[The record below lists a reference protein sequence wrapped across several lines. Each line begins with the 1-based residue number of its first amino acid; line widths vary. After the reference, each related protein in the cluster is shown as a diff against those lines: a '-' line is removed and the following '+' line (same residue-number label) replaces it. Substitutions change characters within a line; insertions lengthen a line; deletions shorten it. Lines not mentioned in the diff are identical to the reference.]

1 MSTYGDRPSK
11 WDRSARFLKIARI
24 LHAHG
29 DSGMSAADLALQV
42 GVSKRTIYRDLVIM
56 DQDAGITIWSDRG
69 KWGLDSG
76 TFLPPLGLTLPEA
89 MAFFLSARLLAK
101 ATDELDTE
109 IIGAF
114 LKLGQ
119 ILPDVLAEQ
128 MQETVDTF
136 AHTPR
141 DDSFTRVLRALT
153 DALAGRRIV
162 EIEYQA
168 GVYDPSKG
176 LRRVRIH
183 PYAVEPSAHT
193 RALYL
198 IGFDEERSDQRT
210 FKVERIRSV
219 SLTPETFE
227 PAEASAASRLRDA
240 WDIIGD
246 DELVHIIIRFGPEVA
261 ARVSETRWH
270 PGQVLEPQPDGSLVW
285 GAQVS
290 GMLEIRA
297 WILGWGPDAEV
308 LEPPELREWLAEQHK
323 DAAAHYDD

>member
-1 MSTYGDRPSK
+1 MSSFDDRPSK
-11 WDRSARFLKIARI
+11 WDRSARFLKIAGI

-29 DSGMSAADLALQV
+29 ETGMSAADLARQV
-42 GVSKRTIYRDLVIM
+42 GVSKRTIYRDLEIM
-56 DQDAGITIWSDRG
+56 DQDGGIMIWSEHG
-69 KWGLDSG
+69 KWGLDSD

-89 MAFFLSARLLAK
+89 MAFFLSARLLTK

-119 ILPDVLAEQ
+119 ILPDVLAAQ

-136 AHTPR
+136 AQTPR
-141 DDSFTRVLRALT
+141 DESFTRVLRVLT
-153 DALAGRRIV
+153 EALAGRRIV
-162 EIEYQA
+162 EMEYQA

-176 LRRVRIH
+176 LRRVRVH
-183 PYAVEPSAHT
+183 PYAIEPSAFT

-198 IGFDEERSDQRT
+198 IGFDEDRGDQRT

-219 SLTPETFE
+219 SSTPQTFE
-227 PAEASAASRLRDA
+227 PTEVSAASRLRDA

-246 DELVHIIIRFGPEVA
+246 AELVRVIIRFSPEVA

-270 PGQVLEPQPDGSLVW
+270 SGQESEVQADGSLVW
-285 GAQVS
+285 QARVAGV
-290 GMLEIRA
+290 LEIRS
-297 WILGWGPDAEV
+297 WILGWGRDAEV
-308 LEPPELREWLAEQHK
+308 LEPADLRAWVAEQHT
-323 DAAAHYDD
+323 DAAANYD